1 MTLCLRKDAVGGC
14 VALLVMVFAA
24 FTLPAWATNSGRAFE
39 VRDVAVDV
47 TADNA
52 AAARDE
58 ALADGERRAFEALLD
73 RIVPPDARA
82 NVPKAS
88 PEDIRDTVADFSIR
102 GEKTSAVRYIATLD
116 FRFDPDAV
124 QAFLVSRGVPFVT
137 MPSAPVVLVPVLA
150 APGTLTLW
158 DSPNPWR
165 DAWDSS
171 PPSGALVPI
180 VLPEGGLGDVS
191 TISAEKAASGDF
203 ERLTNLADRYQ
214 AEGAVVSIARLV
226 TDSRSGTSVVIIK
239 TTRYGDSG
247 AAWSAEKTLKAND
260 GETPEALLARAVA
273 AVEGEIE
280 SRWKSGAT
288 VDTGGGSVVDVT
300 VPISGIRDWLQ
311 VRRTLENSVVVRSID
326 IVQLSRNEVRLKL
339 HYVGDLEQLSTAL
352 GKSDLTLALK
362 SGQWV
367 LEPPSAG
374 DGDT

>member
-1 MTLCLRKDAVGGC
+1 MTLRLRKDAVGGC
-14 VALLVMVFAA
+14 VALLVMVLVASA
-24 FTLPAWATNSGRAFE
+24 LPAWAANAERAFE
-39 VRDVAVDV
+39 VRDIAVDV
-47 TADNA
+47 TADSA

-73 RIVPPDARA
+73 RIVPADARA
-82 NVPKAS
+82 NVPNAP
-88 PEDIRDTVADFSIR
+88 PEGVRDMIADFSIR

-124 QAFLVSRGVPFVT
+124 EAFLVNQGVPFVT
-137 MPSAPVVLVPVLA
+137 SPSAPIVLVPVLA

-165 DAWDSS
+165 DAWDWSLTS
-171 PPSGALVPI
+171 DTLVPI
-180 VLPEGGLGDVS
+180 VLPDGGLGDVS
-191 TISAEKAASGDF
+191 TISADTAASGDF
-203 ERLTNLADRYQ
+203 ERLTKLADRYQ
-214 AEGAVVSIARLV
+214 ADGAVVSIARLV
-226 TDSRSGTSVVIIK
+226 TDSRSGASVVIVR
-239 TTRYGDSG
+239 TTRYADTG
-247 AAWSAEKTLKAND
+247 AAWNTETTLKANKA
-260 GETPEALLARAVA
+260 ETPEALMARAVA
-273 AVEGEIE
+273 AVQDEIE

-288 VDTGGGSVVDVT
+288 VNTGGGSVVDVT

-311 VRRTLENSVVVRSID
+311 VRRTLENSVVVRSMD

-352 GKSDLTLALK
+352 GKSGLTLALT